1 MVWECWKLE
10 IQLRDKTTLRYR
22 AQGKVR
28 EQSSGSSVQGLDFIP
43 LLLIGEKSILECLL
57 VCSLSIKVLVG
68 GLREKMEVKAERG
81 QDSCREKFQ
90 KKFKLDMLVFVCLFD
105 AFLGGQHYSRV
116 SFFPPPHLLHQ
127 YKYSRKCTY
136 YEMIMLQTLL
146 VIYFTS
152 KNQEVA

>member
-22 AQGKVR
+22 AQGKVG
-28 EQSSGSSVQGLDFIP
+28 EQSSVSSVQGLDFIP

-81 QDSCREKFQ
+81 RIHVEK
-90 KKFKLDMLVFVCLFD
+90 
-105 AFLGGQHYSRV
+105 
-116 SFFPPPHLLHQ
+116 SFRRNL
-127 YKYSRKCTY
+127 
-136 YEMIMLQTLL
+136 
-146 VIYFTS
+146 
-152 KNQEVA
+152 N